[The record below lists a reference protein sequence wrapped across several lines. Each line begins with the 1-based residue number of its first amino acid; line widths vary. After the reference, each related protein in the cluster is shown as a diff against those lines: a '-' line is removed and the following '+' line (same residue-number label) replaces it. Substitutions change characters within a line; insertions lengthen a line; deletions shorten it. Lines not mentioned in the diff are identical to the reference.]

1 MSYLIR
7 AIISINLLI
16 SISHS
21 QDVTTEKAIRT
32 SIMNG
37 YDSSSRPSDHTYI
50 SIKLQLNQIINVN
63 EINRIITTSSYFLA
77 FWDDLRLK
85 WDPSSYENIT
95 FVNIQAN
102 KLWLPDL
109 FVLNTA
115 DSNGFISSA
124 ITNTNLAY
132 VLSDGVVFINIG
144 LINLNTRCSL
154 DVTKVFLFSNFT
166 TVKTRFYRL
175 GGKLEH
181 SRIPPWRY
189 NSKARFLFHE
199 FIYITLVL

>member
-1 MSYLIR
+1 MMKKSSFLV
-7 AIISINLLI
+7 ALLFFVFIISCKKKKVVVMFGRQGMWRKITAVA
-16 SISHS
+16 S
-21 QDVTTEKAIRT
+21 
-32 SIMNG
+32 
-37 YDSSSRPSDHTYI
+37 

-77 FWDDLRLK
+77 FWPDPRLK

-132 VLSDGVVFINIG
+132 VLSDGAVFINIG